1 MFQLILRP
9 KRDSYNTTYP
19 SDFTFHKDDNG
30 DLNIDLGDREIV
42 IKNSDIEK
50 LRKLLDI

>member
-1 MFQLILRP
+1 MFKLVLHP
-9 KRDSYNTTYP
+9 KRDSYNNTYP
-19 SDFTFHKDDNG
+19 GVFIFHKDDNG